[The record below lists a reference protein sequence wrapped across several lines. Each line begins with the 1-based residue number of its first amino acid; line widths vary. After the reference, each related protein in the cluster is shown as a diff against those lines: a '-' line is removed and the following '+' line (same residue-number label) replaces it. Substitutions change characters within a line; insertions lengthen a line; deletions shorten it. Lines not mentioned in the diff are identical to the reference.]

1 MFQEMMPMSTSGDGG
16 NKLVYADYYA
26 DINNANSVTVPNDY
40 DAVMVVSA
48 FTQNY
53 STDNFRPHYDGV
65 TYEWYRGNKSS
76 TIVGTSTII
85 PNVKANT
92 SITFNANINASIYGF
107 NLT

>member
-1 MFQEMMPMSTSGDGG
+1 MLVKMDAANAGGGG
-16 NKLVYADYYA
+16 NTLIYADYYA

-40 DAVMVVSA
+40 DAVMVVSS
-48 FTQNY
+48 FTLNY
-53 STDNFRPHYDGV
+53 DTSNYRPHYDGV

-76 TIVGTSTII
+76 TIVGVSTII

-92 SITFNANINASIYGF
+92 SITFNTNINASIYGF